1 MNIDYPKIIETKYP
15 SAKVDPIFGNVGLEV
30 RQKIV
35 RRLFHRPTG
44 EFQENGEPILEEVEV
59 NGPSTDPTDAEIFIT
74 LWALPDPQPTIDELD
89 AYAASAEYAAVVL
102 AEAKRWAVAEI
113 QHQAEATRAKF
124 ITNTPGKVG
133 EYTLKK
139 GEVQRW
145 AAAGRPAAPVPSEY
159 PIAVAEAAEY
169 GISTQVMLAI
179 WEERA
184 AAWEQASARIAAI
197 ERRALLAIEAAETV
211 EAVAEA
217 MAGIGGLWPE
227 P

>member
-1 MNIDYPKIIETKYP
+1 MPDGEYHPLHFHEPDVAT
-15 SAKVDPIFGNVGLEV
+15 LEQAQ
-30 RQKIV
+30 RYA
-35 RRLFHRPTG
+35 TG
-44 EFQENGEPILEEVEV
+44 DV
-59 NGPSTDPTDAEIFIT
+59 N
-74 LWALPDPQPTIDELD
+74 
-89 AYAASAEYAAVVL
+89 
-102 AEAKRWAVAEI
+102 R
-113 QHQAEATRAKF
+113 QAETVRGRF

-197 ERRALLAIEAAETV
+197 ERRALLAIDAAETV

-217 MAGIGGLWPE
+217 LAGIGGLWPE